1 MKLQFFTIPVH
12 DPQTATEDM
21 NAFLAAHRV
30 VTVERQF
37 VADGANSLWSVCVSY
52 LDGEG
57 RPNPEKRHKR
67 VDYREV
73 LPAED
78 FAIFSKLRQ
87 LRKGLAEQEGV
98 PVYAVFTNDHL
109 ADMVRQRVTSLEG
122 LKSLGGVGQA
132 RIEKYGEA
140 FLHLLKQDISALLHR
155 PPTPGEPHEAN
166 GHFT

>member
-12 DPQTATEDM
+12 DPQAVTDEI

-57 RPNPEKRHKR
+57 RPSPEKHQKR

-73 LPAED
+73 LLAEE
-78 FAIFSKLRQ
+78 FTIFSKLRQ
-87 LRKGLAEQEGV
+87 LRKDLAEHEGV

-109 ADMVRQRVTSLEG
+109 ADMVRQRVTSLES
-122 LKSLGGVGQA
+122 LKGIDGVGQA

-140 FLHLLKQDISALLHR
+140 FLRLLKQEIPTVLRGSSA
-155 PPTPGEPHEAN
+155 PGEAHEAN
-166 GHFT
+166 GHFA